1 MYEPLEGSWR
11 EQCHQVTW
19 NHINSTRAPDSW
31 ATMKLEF
38 PRLPF
43 DQVALREVYWPGW
56 SGVVIKGKKKSVRPT
71 NGQGRNLIFQN
82 KFREL
87 SIPFILIIT
96 QERTDQV
103 ATATVSG
110 QAALLS

>member
-1 MYEPLEGSWR
+1 MSLWR
-11 EQCHQVTW
+11 GAGESSALNQVTW
-19 NHINSTRAPDSW
+19 NHINPTRAPDIW
-31 ATMKLEF
+31 ARMKLEF

-43 DQVALREVYWPGW
+43 DRVALREVYWPGW
-56 SGVVIKGKKKSVRPT
+56 PGVVIKGKKRRVRPT

-82 KFREL
+82 KSREL

-96 QERTDQV
+96 QERADQV